1 MCDNPIIFNRDGAG
15 GDEIRDAIGMIA
27 NGVDFAVWE
36 PLLPLGLKDV
46 AAIAGE
52 ETVRALCRFY
62 EGGEVPDDDE
72 FPPVTVIPLGYLK
85 QAVAYFTW
93 LKIIPTL
100 DAQHGAAGRQ
110 ARHGE
115 NEKGLTALEQWKD
128 EENIRR
134 LAYEYTELL
143 VASLDRGLFRFWTE
157 SPTYRMRHGLLIRS
171 KESFDRYYHTGS
183 HRLYV
188 TLLPMIREVQDC
200 DITPVVGEKRMEA
213 LISGADPALE
223 KIRDTACRA
232 LALLTIRKA
241 VQRLPVE
248 VLPEGIVQVSMT
260 APVRQRAA
268 AEKAARDS
276 VAASLGE
283 DAARY
288 LSLLSSAIAALDE
301 TDLRTYGHVTRPLVH
316 SRGMS
321 F

>member
-1 MCDNPIIFNRDGAG
+1 MRVFDRDGAG

-27 NGVDFAVWE
+27 NGVDFEVWK

-46 AAIAGE
+46 TAIIGVE
-52 ETVRALCRFY
+52 PVEALCRFY
-62 EGGEVPDDDE
+62 EGGAVPDDDE
-72 FPPVTVIPLGYLK
+72 FPPTTTIPLGYLQ

-100 DAQHGAAGRQ
+100 DAQHGATGRQ

-115 NEKGLTALEQWKD
+115 NETGLTALQEWKD

-143 VASLDRGLFRFWTE
+143 VASLDRGIFRFWTD
-157 SPTYRMRHGLLIRS
+157 SPKYRLRHGLLIRN
-171 KESFDRYYHTGS
+171 KETFDQYYPIGS

-188 TLLPMIREVQDC
+188 TLLPIIREVQEC
-200 DITPVVGEKRMEA
+200 EILPVTGEAYMTRLLEMKEPAMERI
-213 LISGADPALE
+213 LY
-223 KIRDTACRA
+223 TACRA
-232 LALLTIRKA
+232 LALLTMRKA
-241 VQRLPVE
+241 VQRLPIE
-248 VLPEGIVQVSMT
+248 VLPEGVVQVSYT
-260 APVRQRAA
+260 APIKQRAA
-268 AEKAARDS
+268 AEKSARDA

-283 DAARY
+283 DAFRY
-288 LSLLSSAIAALDE
+288 LGLLSAAIAAEEEGDE
-301 TDLRTYGHVTRPLVH
+301 TYKSYIPRPLVH